1 LLPERL
7 WELGKADIY
16 EVCRLSNFHTLI
28 FQDRKHGHDSNVPK
42 NAPLWEAISITVESS
57 QKTGGN
63 NAKQKKDKLMDRVI
77 EHCVEMEFL
86 NYWNLL
92 SQQEKD
98 ELAEVGITNYK
109 QNYRTQMAKAQ
120 TAYHNIFTSG
130 EFACFVLVVLRY
142 CRTDGPPSVLQYR
155 NTYPT
160 SHISFSCCYSYPFP

>member
-1 LLPERL
+1 M
-7 WELGKADIY
+7 
-16 EVCRLSNFHTLI
+16 
-28 FQDRKHGHDSNVPK
+28 
-42 NAPLWEAISITVESS
+42 ESS
-57 QKTGGN
+57 QKTGGS

-120 TAYHNIFTSG
+120 TAYHNILTSG
-130 EFACFVLVVLRY
+130 EFACFFIVV
-142 CRTDGPPSVLQYR
+142 TPISVLQYR
-155 NTYPT
+155 NTYLT
-160 SHISFSCCYSYPFP
+160 SHISFSCCYSYPLR